1 MNPYAGPL
9 RITVR
14 TYRTDTASVIVVTDN
29 GPGFDPVEVLESHT
43 TLSNI
48 CQRLEWMCGGK
59 LEITPRDGGG
69 TVVTVTIPD
78 GTAEQT
84 LPDSKESPNRP
95 PQKKGG
101 KKQMNY
107 RQILRKLFLY
117 AGVEKE
123 EYNSLSGAIR
133 KENLVLLSV
142 FSQLAGIMF
151 FLLYITSMITQGFAT
166 VTSSTYL
173 ICGFVMLA
181 IMLCVRFIVPKHP
194 ALVTALVYVFE
205 IVLYVFSIRI
215 SMLHADKPAV
225 SAVAFLLVSPL
236 LFYDRPVRLSAMI
249 GGVAAVFC
257 AIAYRFKQLDVAS
270 IDAWNTITFGLVA
283 VVTTVFTMSIKVRAL
298 SQSRQIEY
306 LSQTDLM
313 TGVKNRNHYEEQLLK
328 YPDMCASG
336 LICVYGDVNGL
347 HELNYREGHQA
358 GDKMLLEVAEAMRQY
373 FGAEHTYRVGGDEF
387 VAFRMD
393 GHPEGTVADVARM
406 SQALDEKGYHVSF
419 GTAVYVKAEGAVDM
433 HELVKEAEYN
443 MYAVKQDFYRQPE
456 HNRRNR

>member
-1 MNPYAGPL
+1 MN
-9 RITVR
+9 
-14 TYRTDTASVIVVTDN
+14 
-29 GPGFDPVEVLESHT
+29 
-43 TLSNI
+43 
-48 CQRLEWMCGGK
+48 
-59 LEITPRDGGG
+59 
-69 TVVTVTIPD
+69 
-78 GTAEQT
+78 
-84 LPDSKESPNRP
+84 
-95 PQKKGG
+95 
-101 KKQMNY
+101 
-107 RQILRKLFLY
+107 QILKCWKLLIY
-117 AGVEKE
+117 GGVDKE
-123 EYNSLSGAIR
+123 EYARLLPSIR
-133 KENLVLLSV
+133 EENRVLVKL
-142 FSQLAGIMF
+142 FSQIAGVMF
-151 FLLYITSMITQGFAT
+151 FLLFITSMLSRGFMT
-166 VTSSTYL
+166 VNSTTYF
-173 ICGFVMLA
+173 ICSFVMLA
-181 IMLCVRFIVPKHP
+181 ILACVHFVVPKQP
-194 ALVTALVYVFE
+194 ALVMVLVYIFE
-205 IVLYVFSIRI
+205 LLLYAFGIRI

-236 LFYDRPVRLSAMI
+236 LFYDRPIRLSAMI

-257 AIAYRFKQLDVAS
+257 AIAYRFKQLDVAN

-328 YPDMCASG
+328 YPDMCDSG

-358 GDKMLLEVAEAMRQY
+358 GDKMLLEVAEAMQQY

-456 HNRRNR
+456 NNRRNR